1 MSEQHNVIVPDIDV
15 NNHILGVD
23 MWQSIEAEIQS
34 VLAEIDAGT
43 ELTPNDVKRVRSFK
57 NQIDEYVRAFN
68 RALASAQKTYKES
81 VQQKLD
87 SLGYGRIEAYILEQ
101 RAKQTALE
109 TERINTKLN
118 IFTEIVNLA
127 VQETTFMKE
136 TVLAQNIVPMFY
148 NRFEKVKSGAKT
160 KMINDWEPYRTV
172 IKANL
177 AVVDKILEDNPV
189 VRVLPTH
196 SATMQ
201 AIISYLRTGDDS
213 VLENIKD
220 VMQHDIPLLEQ
231 MALRKQI
238 LTKADALS
246 LIAQVATGEGTD
258 SEKIDNIAKI
268 MAIATTLT
276 K

>member
-1 MSEQHNVIVPDIDV
+1 MSEQHNVIVPEIDV
-15 NNHILGVD
+15 NSHIVGTD
-23 MWQSIEAEIQS
+23 FWQSIEAEIQA
-34 VLAEIDAGT
+34 VITEIDAGT

-57 NQIDEYVRAFN
+57 NQIDEYVKEFN
-68 RALASAQKTYKES
+68 RALTSAQKNYRES
-81 VQQKLD
+81 VQQRLD
-87 SLGYGRIEAYILEQ
+87 SLGYHRIEAYVLEQ

-109 TERINTKLN
+109 TERINSKLQT
-118 IFTEIVNLA
+118 FTEIVNLA
-127 VQETTFMKE
+127 MQETQFVKQTA
-136 TVLAQNIVPMFY
+136 LAENVVPMFY
-148 NRFEKVKSGAKT
+148 NRFDKVKSGAKA

-177 AVVDKILEDNPV
+177 SVVDKFFGENPV
-189 VRVLPTH
+189 VLMLPTH

-220 VMQHDIPLLEQ
+220 VMQHDVPLLEQ
-231 MALRKQI
+231 MVLRKQI
-238 LTKADALS
+238 STKADALFH
-246 LIAQVATGEGTD
+246 IAKVATGDGTD